1 MGHIPDVWCIL
12 PEQKSLLGVGEEALN
27 FFLEGL
33 SAILT
38 YYHTLNLFSFN
49 VSIFSFRF
57 EEHFRVN
64 ARILP
69 RLALRDIG
77 NSDYTFL
84 EAVHKESACVY
95 SPESVCRQIRE
106 QGFGTPIARS

>member
-1 MGHIPDVWCIL
+1 M
-12 PEQKSLLGVGEEALN
+12 PEQKSLLGVGEETLN

-84 EAVHKESACVY
+84 QAVHKENASVY
-95 SPESVCRQIRE
+95 APDTISQ
-106 QGFGTPIARS
+106 FNK

>member
-1 MGHIPDVWCIL
+1 MGDG
-12 PEQKSLLGVGEEALN
+12 QGKSDRL
-27 FFLEGL
+27 LEGL

-38 YYHTLNLFSFN
+38 YYQTLNLFSFN

-84 EAVHKESACVY
+84 QAVHKENACVY
-95 SPESVCRQIRE
+95 APESVCQQIRE
-106 QGFGTPIARS
+106 QGFGIPIPRS